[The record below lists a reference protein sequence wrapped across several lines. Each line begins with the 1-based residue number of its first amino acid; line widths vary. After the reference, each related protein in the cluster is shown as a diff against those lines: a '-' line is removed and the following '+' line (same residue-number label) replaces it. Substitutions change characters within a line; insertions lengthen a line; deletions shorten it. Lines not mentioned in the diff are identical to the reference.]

1 MRNADCGL
9 TLLIFHSAFRIP
21 HYGEC
26 LMFLQQ
32 VVGGL
37 ATGSIYALV
46 ALGFILIF
54 KATDVVNFAQGELMM
69 VCAFFA
75 KTVIDWLHPA
85 DLLMWSVVALLTVVF
100 AALFGALLERVIVR
114 PIMNAPVFS
123 IVIATIGLSTLL
135 IGVTGGIVWDW
146 DTYIIESPFS
156 KQPVTLGGVIFT
168 PLDVGIVGVTL
179 GLILLL
185 TLYFKCTKVGTAMRA
200 TQQNKQTAA
209 LMGISVKRIFAGT
222 WALSTMVSGVAGF
235 LAAPILLIDTNMGF
249 VVLKGFAGAVLGG
262 WGSLPGAIVGGMLLG
277 VMENLATV
285 YLPSQVKHV
294 AAFLVLLLVLLVK
307 PDGLLGFSVKKV

>member
-1 MRNADCGL
+1 
-9 TLLIFHSAFRIP
+9 
-21 HYGEC
+21 
-26 LMFLQQ
+26 MFLQQ

-69 VCAFFA
+69 VCAFFT

-85 DLLMWSVVALLTVVF
+85 DVLMWIVVALLTIVF
-100 AALFGALLERVIVR
+100 AALFGALLERLIVR

-156 KQPVTLGGVIFT
+156 KQPVTVGGVIIT
-168 PLDVGIVGVTL
+168 PLDMGIVGVTL
-179 GLILLL
+179 GLIVIL
-185 TLYFKCTKVGTAMRA
+185 TLYFKCTKVGIAMRA

-222 WALSTMVSGVAGF
+222 WALSTVVSGVAGF

-262 WGSLPGAIVGGMLLG
+262 WGSIPGAIVGGMSLG

-294 AAFLVLLLVLLVK
+294 AAFLVLLLVLLIK

>member
-1 MRNADCGL
+1 
-9 TLLIFHSAFRIP
+9 
-21 HYGEC
+21 
-26 LMFLQQ
+26 MFLQQ

-85 DLLMWSVVALLTVVF
+85 DVLMWSVVALLTIVF

>member
-1 MRNADCGL
+1 
-9 TLLIFHSAFRIP
+9 
-21 HYGEC
+21 
-26 LMFLQQ
+26 MFLQQ

-69 VCAFFA
+69 VCAFFT
-75 KTVIDWLHPA
+75 KTIIDWLHPA
-85 DLLMWSVVALLTVVF
+85 DLLMWSVVALLTIVF

>member
-1 MRNADCGL
+1 MRIK
-9 TLLIFHSAFRIP
+9 LLDFPFRNPHSALR
-21 HYGEC
+21 GEC
-26 LMFLQQ
+26 PMFLQQ

-69 VCAFFA
+69 VCAFFT
-75 KTVIDWLHPA
+75 KTIIDWLHPA
-85 DLLMWSVVALLTVVF
+85 DLLMWSVVALLTIVF